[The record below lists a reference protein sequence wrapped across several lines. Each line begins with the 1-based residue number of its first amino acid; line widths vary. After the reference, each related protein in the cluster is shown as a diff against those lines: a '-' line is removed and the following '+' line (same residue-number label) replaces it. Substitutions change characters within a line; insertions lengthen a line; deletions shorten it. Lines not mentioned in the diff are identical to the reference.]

1 MTFELTSIKD
11 AVHEVGEVSWL
22 IPQLLEEESLMAIV
36 GPPSSG
42 KSFLATD
49 LAVSLA
55 SQTPWMGID
64 DFTPER
70 KCRVAYITPE
80 GKRSTVARLAEQLEF
95 RKINANDVELSVS
108 TGTLTGAGQEGYQEL
123 INYDPDAVFIDT
135 WARATPGVDEN
146 SASQVGSVISDLDML
161 REVSGCCVI
170 FVHHTTLE
178 KERMR
183 GTSALFGAVDTQL
196 LVTGGEQFST
206 SAARVNKHK
215 NASSWNVALE
225 FGIGPSPVVEE
236 MGHPF
241 PVQFQQLDVLR
252 K

>member
-1 MTFELTSIKD
+1 MAFELTSIKD
-11 AVHEVGEVSWL
+11 AVNEVGEVSWL
-22 IPQLLEEESLMAIV
+22 IPQLLEEESLTAIV

-55 SQTPWMGID
+55 TQTPWLGID
-64 DFTPER
+64 DFTPSR

-95 RKINANDVELSVS
+95 RKIDADDVELSIS
-108 TGTLTGAGQEGYQEL
+108 TGTLTGAGKEGFQEL
-123 INYDPDAVFIDT
+123 VNYEPDAVFIDT

-146 SASQVGSVISDLDML
+146 SASQVGAVISELDIL
-161 REVSGCCVI
+161 REMTGCCVI

-196 LVTGGEQFST
+196 LVTGGENYPT

-225 FGIGPSPVVEE
+225 FGIGSSPVVEE
-236 MGHPF
+236 IGHPF
-241 PVQFQQLDVLR
+241 PVQFQQLDLR
-252 K
+252 

>member
-1 MTFELTSIKD
+1 MTFELIDIKD
-11 AVHEVGEVSWL
+11 AVNEVGEVSWL
-22 IPQLLEEESLMAIV
+22 VPQLIEEESLTAIA
-36 GPPSSG
+36 GPPGSG

-55 SQTPWMGID
+55 TKTPWMGID
-64 DFTPER
+64 DFTPAR
-70 KCRVAYITPE
+70 KCKVVYITPE
-80 GKRSTVARLAEQLEF
+80 GKRSTVASLAEQLEF
-95 RKINANDVELSVS
+95 RKVKADDVDLTIS
-108 TGTLTGAGQEGYQEL
+108 TGTLTSAGREGFQEL
-123 INYDPDAVFIDT
+123 INYSPDVVFIDT

-161 REVSGCCVI
+161 REISGCSVI

-196 LVTGGEQFST
+196 LVTGGEQSPT

-215 NASSWNVALE
+215 NASRWNVALE
-225 FGIGPSPVVEE
+225 FGIGASPVVAEV
-236 MGHPF
+236 GHPF
-241 PVQFQQLDVLR
+241 PVQFQPLEMM
-252 K
+252 

>member
-1 MTFELTSIKD
+1 MTFELISIKD
-11 AVHEVGEVSWL
+11 AVHEVGEVTWL
-22 IPQLLEEESLMAIV
+22 VPELLEEESLMAIV

-64 DFTPER
+64 DFTPAR

-80 GKRSTVARLAEQLEF
+80 GKRSTVARLAEQLEY
-95 RKINANDVELSVS
+95 REIDADDVELFVT
-108 TGTLTGAGQEGYQEL
+108 TGTLTGAGKEGYQEL
-123 INYDPDAVFIDT
+123 INFNPDAVFIDT
-135 WARATPGVDEN
+135 WARATPGIDEN
-146 SASQVGSVISDLDML
+146 SASQVGGVISDLDML

-196 LVTGGEQFST
+196 LVTGGEQFPT

-215 NASSWNVALE
+215 NASRWNVALE
-225 FGIGPSPVVEE
+225 FGVGASTVAEGI
-236 MGHPF
+236 GHPF
-241 PVQFQQLDVLR
+241 PIQFQSLETTR
-252 K
+252 

>member
-1 MTFELTSIKD
+1 MAFELTSIKD
-11 AVHEVGEVSWL
+11 AVNEVGEVSWL
-22 IPQLLEEESLMAIV
+22 VPQLLEEESLTAIV
-36 GPPSSG
+36 GPPGSG

-55 SQTPWMGID
+55 TQTPWLGID
-64 DFTPER
+64 DFTPSR

-95 RKINANDVELSVS
+95 RKIDADDVELSIS
-108 TGTLTGAGQEGYQEL
+108 TGTLTGAGREGFQEL
-123 INYDPDAVFIDT
+123 VNYGPDAVFIDT

-146 SASQVGSVISDLDML
+146 SASQVGSVISELDML
-161 REVSGCCVI
+161 REMTGCCVI

-196 LVTGGEQFST
+196 LVTGGENHPT

-215 NASSWNVALE
+215 NTSSWNVALE
-225 FGIGPSPVVEE
+225 FGIGASPVIEE
-236 MGHPF
+236 IGHPF
-241 PVQFQQLDVLR
+241 PVQFQQLDLR
-252 K
+252 